1 VLLGHPPGALGGSEY
16 LKMAHG
22 LVRGRPAPVDLNRE
36 RALQMLLVE
45 AATNQWIGSAH
56 DCAEGGLAVA
66 VAECCVEGSGV
77 GARIDVPETMESDD
91 GFGAVRAFF
100 GEAPSRVVVS
110 VMSGTRDSLLGRAR
124 DLSVPASVIGRTGG
138 ETISLALSGEPVAEI
153 GLDDAEQAWGQ
164 GLTRPFGK

>member
-1 VLLGHPPGALGGSEY
+1 
-16 LKMAHG
+16 M
-22 LVRGRPAPVDLNRE
+22 
-36 RALQMLLVE
+36 
-45 AATNQWIGSAH
+45 
-56 DCAEGGLAVA
+56 
-66 VAECCVEGSGV
+66 
-77 GARIDVPETMESDD
+77 MESDD

-110 VMSGTRDSLLGRAR
+110 VTSGTRDSLLGRAR

>member
-1 VLLGHPPGALGGSEY
+1 
-16 LKMAHG
+16 M
-22 LVRGRPAPVDLNRE
+22 
-36 RALQMLLVE
+36 
-45 AATNQWIGSAH
+45 
-56 DCAEGGLAVA
+56 A
-66 VAECCVEGSGV
+66 VAECCVEGSAV
-77 GARIDVPETMESDD
+77 GARIDVPETTESDD

-124 DLSVPASVIGRTGG
+124 DLSVPASVIGHTGG